1 MPDEDVPWEDG
12 PTKPSSQNRS
22 EDKSSEDKPIEYPS
36 YLRGYGNQP
45 LKRPRGFKGSKM
57 GPASEGRKL
66 SPEEI
71 AAVEAQ
77 LKQDG
82 KL

>member
-1 MPDEDVPWEDG
+1 MSDNDLPWDDG
-12 PTKPSSQNRS
+12 PTKAYTPNRS
-22 EDKSSEDKPIEYPS
+22 YEVNTIVEYPS
-36 YLRGYGNQP
+36 FLRGYGNQP
-45 LKRPRGFKGSKM
+45 LKAPRGLRGSKL
-57 GPASEGRKL
+57 GPANEGRRL

-77 LKQDG
+77 LKRDR